1 MSRSHRIPITKDHSS
16 HYYDYW
22 KIIRRSHNQV
32 VRNFST
38 LAYEREWVY
47 SIYYYGQYNRFL
59 WQYMLDDLDNN
70 FTEEPTFKDRRS
82 IINQYDY
89 CDYIIDHRLI
99 GDKDWIKKKSRK

>member
-38 LAYEREWVY
+38 LAYERCVEA
-47 SIYYYGQYNRFL
+47 YNGPIRKIDWGWMFL
-59 WQYMLDDLDNN
+59 DK

-99 GDKDWIKKKSRK
+99 GDDDWIKKRSRK